1 MMGLRTPWL
10 VKKAMYREVSLGP
23 KVFTSQPMHDF
34 LNIFVLLS
42 I

>member
-23 KVFTSQPMHDF
+23 KAMHDF
-34 LNIFVLLS
+34 LNIIFVLLS